1 MCSKDQFLGPLLFLI
16 CVNDV
21 YNSSDE
27 LQFYLFAD
35 DTNLSYAD
43 KSLKS
48 IESIVYGELAKIY
61 NCLTAN
67 KLSLNIKKSNFVIF
81 HSYQQRIDDQ
91 VGLKMLDNQINTLIS
106 LESKNYVKYLGLL
119 IDSGPTWKYQI
130 YYITTKI
137 SKLVGVIAKLRH
149 FVPMSTTKYLQFPYF
164 TTYNIQHQCMGPG
177 RQGSSQ

>member
-1 MCSKDQFLGPLLFLI
+1 MGVPQGSVLGPLLFLI
-16 CVNDV
+16 YVNDI
-21 YNSSDE
+21 YNSSNK

-48 IESIVYGELAKIY
+48 LESIVNGELANIY
-61 NCLTAN
+61 NWLTAN

-91 VGLKMLDNQINTLIS
+91 VDLKMFDNQFNTLIS

-119 IDSGPTWKYQI
+119 IDSGLIWKYQI
-130 YYITTKI
+130 DYITTKI
-137 SKLVGVIAKLRH
+137 SKLLVSLL
-149 FVPMSTTKYLQFPYF
+149 S
-164 TTYNIQHQCMGPG
+164 
-177 RQGSSQ
+177 